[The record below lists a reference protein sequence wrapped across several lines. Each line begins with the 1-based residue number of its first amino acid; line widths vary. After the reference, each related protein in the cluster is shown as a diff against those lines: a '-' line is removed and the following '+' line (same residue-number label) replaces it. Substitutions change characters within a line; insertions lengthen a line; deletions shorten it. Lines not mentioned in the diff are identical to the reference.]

1 MEVFNMSILT
11 DVSGRMSHILIC
23 FLLHLLIKLKAL
35 LKIYQRQIL
44 KTINHFKLF
53 FSEMF
58 NAYLII
64 SFQLYQV
71 STVKARKPLKN

>member
-11 DVSGRMSHILIC
+11 DVSGRMSHIC
-23 FLLHLLIKLKAL
+23 FLLHLLIKLKVL